1 MVMMMTYN
9 LKKKKNSS
17 GSEHLDTSPGLQN
30 YTCQNYMTI
39 ASVGLLRD
47 TKLSYVS
54 ITIKMGTFSDPNVVQ
69 QKGVNLTFKGPQSLR
84 R

>member
-1 MVMMMTYN
+1 
-9 LKKKKNSS
+9 
-17 GSEHLDTSPGLQN
+17 
-30 YTCQNYMTI
+30 MTI

-84 R
+84 RWSYEHSYLRLNALVDNHLEFEFRIILVFGDSV